1 MVILK
6 LPGEIEKIRTS
17 NIIVAEILNELK
29 EKIKPGLATI
39 ELDVYAEE
47 LARRKGVS
55 PAFRGYRG
63 YPFSLCTSVNFEV
76 VHGMP
81 SDRILL
87 NGDIISLDFGVYC
100 GGYYGDAAIT
110 VPVGNVSEEAA
121 RLMEVTEQGLYE
133 GIKEARAGNR
143 LGDISSAVQM
153 CVEAAGFSVVRDFV
167 GHGIGKNLHEEPQI
181 PNYGVRGRGVELK
194 TGMVLA
200 IEPMVNEG
208 TSKVRIL
215 PDGWTVV
222 TEDVRLSAH
231 FEHSVAITDKESGVK
246 VIKSTG
252 YVPNKSNPKVKRT
265 VSVQASTGIGV
276 SFKYGMLVGDGG
288 ISMGNGSHINGSVYS
303 NGSITGGNNE
313 TITGDVYVAG
323 GTQAT
328 ADEES
333 N

>member
-1 MVILK
+1 MVVLK
-6 LPGEIEKIRTS
+6 LPLEIEKIRTS
-17 NIIVAEILNELK
+17 NIVVAEILNKLK

-55 PAFRGYRG
+55 PAFKGYRG

-121 RLMEVTEQGLYE
+121 RLMQVTEQGLYE

-208 TSKVRIL
+208 TSEVRIL

-222 TEDVRLSAH
+222 TEDVKLSAH
-231 FEHSVAITDKESGVK
+231 FEHSVAITD
-246 VIKSTG
+246 
-252 YVPNKSNPKVKRT
+252 
-265 VSVQASTGIGV
+265 
-276 SFKYGMLVGDGG
+276 
-288 ISMGNGSHINGSVYS
+288 NGPDILSKL
-303 NGSITGGNNE
+303 
-313 TITGDVYVAG
+313 
-323 GTQAT
+323 Q
-328 ADEES
+328 
-333 N
+333 